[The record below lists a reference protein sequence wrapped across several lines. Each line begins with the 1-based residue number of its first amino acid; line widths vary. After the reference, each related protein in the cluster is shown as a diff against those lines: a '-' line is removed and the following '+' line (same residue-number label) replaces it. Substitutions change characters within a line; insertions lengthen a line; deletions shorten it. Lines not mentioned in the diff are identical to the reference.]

1 MNSTTMTTALIRM
14 LWLVG
19 FVLVV
24 AAMGLAHDT
33 LFAQPPIPHPVEG
46 RDNCLACHETGVA
59 GAPQVPEDH
68 AGRTIEMCR
77 MCHVPG
83 EAAAPSAPFI
93 PHTLE
98 GRADCT
104 GCHQP
109 APEGVPQSEPSATA
123 TAAPPPVPTPIAYP
137 APQASANTC
146 ADCHERLAGPDE
158 QLVSDWRVSV
168 HAERGVK
175 CADCHG
181 GDPSAPDASAAMDVQ
196 AGFIG
201 KPARESIPGLCA
213 SCHAD
218 VRFMRQ
224 YDLPTDQYAKYQ
236 ESVHGQRL
244 AEGDPKVATC
254 FDCHDGH
261 ATHETNDPRADVY
274 RLNVPLLC
282 ATCHADADYMAPY
295 EIPTDQFEHYQASV
309 HGVALL
315 ENQNVRA
322 PNCATCH
329 GTHGAAPPG
338 FAEVANVCGNCHDAT
353 QDYFVSGPH
362 NSDDPNAPRCIT
374 CHGDHEVA
382 EPGEAMFVGDAD
394 GSCGTCHDANS
405 EIGTT
410 VASLRTALV
419 AADQSTAEASSAVAD
434 ASSLGMIVTE
444 ETRLLAEA
452 RTKLITARAGQH
464 ALDLERVQQDT
475 DDAIE
480 LSSRARRQAEQA
492 IDESRFRR
500 QAMVIA
506 VIAIGLVIASLVML
520 RRALTE

>member
-1 MNSTTMTTALIRM
+1 MKITTALICT

-19 FVLVV
+19 FILVV
-24 AAMGLAHDT
+24 AAVGLVQDT
-33 LFAQPPIPHPVEG
+33 AFAQPPIPHPLEG

-59 GAPQVPEDH
+59 GAPQVPADH
-68 AGRTIEMCR
+68 KGRTIEMCR
-77 MCHVPG
+77 MCHVLR
-83 EAAAPSAPFI
+83 EAPAPSAPLI
-93 PHTLE
+93 PHPLE
-98 GRADCT
+98 GRENCT

-109 APEGVPQSEPSATA
+109 QLDSDLQADPVATA
-123 TAAPPPVPTPIAYP
+123 TFVPPPLPTPIVYP
-137 APQASANTC
+137 QGPASANTC
-146 ADCHERLAGPDE
+146 ADCHEMLGGDNG
-158 QLVSDWRVSV
+158 VVVTDWRRSA
-168 HAERGVK
+168 HANRGVT
-175 CADCHG
+175 CANCHG
-181 GDPSAPDASAAMDVQ
+181 GDPNAPEASAAMDVD

-201 KPARESIPGLCA
+201 KPAREAIPALCA

-218 VRFMRQ
+218 VVFMRQ
-224 YDLPTDQYAKYQ
+224 YNLPTDQYSKYQ

-244 AEGDPKVATC
+244 AQGDPKVATC

-282 ATCHADADYMAPY
+282 ASCHADAAYMAEY
-295 EIPTDQFEHYQASV
+295 ETPTNQFEHYQASV

-315 ENQNVRA
+315 ENQNVQA

-329 GTHGAAPPG
+329 GTHSAAPPG
-338 FAEVANVCGNCHDAT
+338 FTEVANVCGNCHSAT

-362 NSDDPNAPRCIT
+362 NSDAPNAPRCIT
-374 CHGDHEVA
+374 CHGDHEVMQ
-382 EPGEAMFVGDAD
+382 PGDSMFLGTGD
-394 GSCGTCHDANS
+394 GSCGTCHDATS
-405 EIGTT
+405 EAGAVVMSIY
-410 VASLRTALV
+410 TALLT
-419 AADQSTAEASSAVAD
+419 ADESLADASSAVAN

-464 ALDLERVQQDT
+464 AVDLALVQEQT
-475 DDAIE
+475 DAAAE
-480 LSSRARRQAEQA
+480 LSSRAQQEAEQA

-506 VIAIGLVIASLVML
+506 VIAIGLVIASLAML
-520 RRALTE
+520 RRELTK